1 MQTAMNPVNPAL
13 AQVIGAMDTIN
24 PVTPDGTPTVAAQVM
39 QAAQQAT
46 MPQVAMPQVA
56 QQAGLAGQIQAMQMQ
71 EAQKA
76 MMQAAMRGQPQMQPQ
91 MPPQMPR
98 QMPPQGPQGIEGLNP
113 RMGNFAEGGIVGYA
127 EAGMVN
133 PEFGGDMAVDESE
146 PRVRVPGPRGDRMM
160 TPSEMRAENYPEE
173 YIRRRLE
180 MEGLVSRPVAAPA
193 APPAAPAAPAAAA
206 PQVPPPAAQ
215 RRPLPPMPAGPA
227 RPPGMSSD
235 QLFERAR
242 AGIESLPR
250 EPVAP
255 SQAIAPAIEAQKAMD
270 EYRRQMGLPGEM
282 ERVSQQEAALKKLMG
297 DREAI
302 LNRRMQEVQ
311 AQQDRGSLAQYL
323 MGFRQMK
330 GQSIGQGLISGSQAA
345 QAYESNL
352 RSQFQRIEDL
362 KIDLQALSVEKQ
374 NALDKMRDDI
384 AKGKFDD
391 AMKRR
396 EQAQRADAEI
406 KAKKAEIDITQA
418 KAVSQKEEAQ
428 YRAAQPGEMERLIAR
443 VQQLRA
449 SGNDAAADELLTLI
463 ERLRGAGQAG
473 GRDINMQKL
482 ANQSLEEYKK
492 SLDYLRAKTPEDRA
506 RLLEAKKKELIMQ
519 YPGAVFA
526 QEQAAGPGGLT
537 PEQRALIE
545 KYTK

>member
-1 MQTAMNPVNPAL
+1 MMQTQIPQELSAL
-13 AQVIGAMDTIN
+13 MALRQGMQQGRVAAT
-24 PVTPDGTPTVAAQVM
+24 TPDGAPTVAAQEVSQVEQGAM
-39 QAAQQAT
+39 MPGMQQA
-46 MPQVAMPQVA
+46 VG
-56 QQAGLAGQIQAMQMQ
+56 QAGLGAQIKAMQMQ
-71 EAQKA
+71 EAQKQL
-76 MMQAAMRGQPQMQPQ
+76 MEAAMRQQ
-91 MPPQMPR
+91 
-98 QMPPQGPQGIEGLNP
+98 QGPAGIESLNP
-113 RMGNFAEGGIVGYA
+113 QIPGFKEGGIVGYA
-127 EAGMVN
+127 EAGMVS
-133 PEFGGDMAVDESE
+133 PEFGGDAPVDDSE
-146 PRVRVPGPRGDRMM
+146 PRLRVPTPQGDRMM
-160 TPSEMRAENYPEE
+160 TVSEMRAANYPEE

-180 MEGLVSRPVAAPA
+180 MEGMVSRPSAPVATAAPVAQAAPAAVAAPA
-193 APPAAPAAPAAAA
+193 PA
-206 PQVPPPAAQ
+206 PQAQ
-215 RRPLPPMPAGPA
+215 MRRPMPMMPTAPQRPA
-227 RPPGMSSD
+227 GMSSE

-255 SQAIAPAIEAQKAMD
+255 SQAIAPAIEAQRAMD

-282 ERVSQQEAALKKLMG
+282 DRVSQQEAAFKKLMA

-330 GQSIGQGLISGSQAA
+330 GQSVGQGLMSGSQAA

-406 KAKKAEIDITQA
+406 KAKKAEIDIAQA

-482 ANQSLEEYKK
+482 ANQALEEYKK

-506 RLLEAKKKELIMQ
+506 RLIEAKKKELIMQ

-545 KYTK
+545 KYTR

>member
-1 MQTAMNPVNPAL
+1 MMQTQIPQELSAL
-13 AQVIGAMDTIN
+13 MALRQGMQQGRVAAT
-24 PVTPDGTPTVAAQVM
+24 TPDGDLTVAAQEVSQVEQGAM
-39 QAAQQAT
+39 MPGMQQA
-46 MPQVAMPQVA
+46 VG
-56 QQAGLAGQIQAMQMQ
+56 QAGLGAQIKAMQMQ
-71 EAQKA
+71 EAQKQL
-76 MMQAAMRGQPQMQPQ
+76 MEAAMRQQ
-91 MPPQMPR
+91 
-98 QMPPQGPQGIEGLNP
+98 QGPAGIESLNP
-113 RMGNFAEGGIVGYA
+113 QIPGFKEGGIVGYA
-127 EAGMVN
+127 EAGMVS
-133 PEFGGDMAVDESE
+133 PEFGGDAPVDDSE
-146 PRVRVPGPRGDRMM
+146 PRLRVPTPQGDRMM
-160 TPSEMRAENYPEE
+160 TVSEMRAANYPEE

-180 MEGLVSRPVAAPA
+180 MEGMVSRPSAPVATAAPVAQAAPAAVAAPA
-193 APPAAPAAPAAAA
+193 PA
-206 PQVPPPAAQ
+206 PQAQ
-215 RRPLPPMPAGPA
+215 MRRPMPMMPTAPQRPA
-227 RPPGMSSD
+227 GMSSE

-255 SQAIAPAIEAQKAMD
+255 SQAIAPAIEAQRAMD

-282 ERVSQQEAALKKLMG
+282 DRVSQQEAAFKKLMA

-330 GQSIGQGLISGSQAA
+330 GQSVGQGLMSGSQAA
-345 QAYESNL
+345 QAYESGL
-352 RSQFQRIEDL
+352 RAQFERIEDL

-406 KAKKAEIDITQA
+406 KAKKAEIDIAQA

-463 ERLRGAGQAG
+463 ERLRGASQAG

-482 ANQSLEEYKK
+482 ANQALEEYKK
-492 SLDYLRAKTPEDRA
+492 SLDYLRAKTPEERA
-506 RLLEAKKKELIMQ
+506 RLLDAKRKELVMQ

-526 QEQAAGPGGLT
+526 QEQAATQTGAPTPGTIMDGYRFKGGN
-537 PEQRALIE
+537 PADQKNWE
-545 KYTK
+545 KV

>member
-46 MPQVAMPQVA
+46 MPQAAMPQIA

-127 EAGMVN
+127 EAGMVS
-133 PEFGGDMAVDESE
+133 PEFGGDMVADESE

-193 APPAAPAAPAAAA
+193 APPAAPAAAA

-215 RRPLPPMPAGPA
+215 RRPLPPMPAGPV
-227 RPPGMSSD
+227 RLPGMSSD

-330 GQSIGQGLISGSQAA
+330 GQSVGQGLMSGSQAA
-345 QAYESNL
+345 QAYESGL
-352 RSQFQRIEDL
+352 RAQFERIEDL

-406 KAKKAEIDITQA
+406 KAKKAEIDIAQA

-482 ANQSLEEYKK
+482 ANQALEEYKK
-492 SLDYLRAKTPEDRA
+492 SLDYLRAKTPEERA
-506 RLLEAKKKELIMQ
+506 RLIEAKKKELVMQ

-545 KYTK
+545 KYTR